1 MYYEHFFTSYL
12 VLNNEFDIQQ
22 PICNQTHG
30 TRERDQQLKK
40 KMKIT
45 PLTYVKTDRLRK
57 VSKAQI
63 LFLGVIADT
72 YSIVLQCF

>member
-1 MYYEHFFTSYL
+1 MYYEHVVTSYF

-40 KMKIT
+40 MKIT
-45 PLTYVKTDRLRK
+45 PLTHVKTDRLRK

-63 LFLGVIADT
+63 LF
-72 YSIVLQCF
+72 

>member
-1 MYYEHFFTSYL
+1 MYYEHFFTSYF

-30 TRERDQQLKK
+30 TRERDQQFKK

-45 PLTYVKTDRLRK
+45 PLTYVKTERLRK
-57 VSKAQI
+57 VAKA
-63 LFLGVIADT
+63 
-72 YSIVLQCF
+72 